1 MDQITG
7 NPRSHDESTS
17 GWKFAHQRLSQMLI
31 ERGEPFEILTPI
43 IKLDAPSTSETLVS
57 ITSVWRVQSCFRCPH
72 GMAGWCLQ

>member
-31 ERGEPFEILTPI
+31 ERAELFGSLTPI
-43 IKLDAPSTSETLVS
+43 TKLDAGGT
-57 ITSVWRVQSCFRCPH
+57 
-72 GMAGWCLQ
+72 MY

>member
-31 ERGEPFEILTPI
+31 ERGEPFETLTPI
-43 IKLDAPSTSETLVS
+43 MKLDAGGT
-57 ITSVWRVQSCFRCPH
+57 
-72 GMAGWCLQ
+72 MY